1 MSGANASP
9 AGRSHQEMSTVLDS
23 AKFGADGLIPAVVQD
38 ARTREVLTVAYMN
51 KEALQLTLERNE
63 TYFWSRS
70 RQQLWHKGETSGNFQ
85 KVVRVSLD
93 CDNDAV
99 LVEVEPRGPACH
111 TGAYSCFGAEPEME
125 GVLDELYAVIEQRK
139 EQHPDESYTSYL
151 FNSGLDKILKKV
163 GEEATETI
171 VAAKNADGTLVP
183 ETADLIYHVLVLLV
197 ERGIGL
203 EDLMRELRTRRT
215 GAKGK

>member
-1 MSGANASP
+1 MN
-9 AGRSHQEMSTVLDS
+9 TVLEN

-38 ARTREVLTVAYMN
+38 AHTREVLTVAYMN

-70 RQQLWHKGETSGNFQ
+70 RQQLWHKGETSGNLQ
-85 KVVRVSLD
+85 TVVRVSLD
-93 CDNDAV
+93 CDQDAV

-111 TGAYSCFGAEPEME
+111 TGAYSCFGLEPGIE
-125 GVLDELYAVIEQRK
+125 GVLQELYAVIEKRK
-139 EQHPDESYTSYL
+139 EQRPEGSYTTYL

-171 VAAKNADGTLVP
+171 VAAKNPDSDRLIS
-183 ETADLIYHVLVLLV
+183 ETGDLIYHLLVLLV
-197 ERGIGL
+197 ERGVTLDEIS
-203 EDLMRELRTRRT
+203 RELKTRRNSSPKL
-215 GAKGK
+215 GGS

>member
-1 MSGANASP
+1 MNP
-9 AGRSHQEMSTVLDS
+9 ILEK

-38 ARTREVLTVAYMN
+38 AHTREVLTVAYMN

-70 RQQLWHKGETSGNFQ
+70 RQQLWHKGETSGNSQ
-85 KVVRVSLD
+85 KVARVSLD
-93 CDNDAV
+93 CDDDAV

-111 TGAYSCFGAEPEME
+111 TGAYSCFGTEPEIE
-125 GVLDELYAVIEQRK
+125 GVLQELYALIEQRK
-139 EQHPDESYTSYL
+139 EQRPEGSYTTYL

-171 VAAKNADGTLVP
+171 VAAKNPDGGRLVS
-183 ETADLIYHVLVLLV
+183 ETGDLIYHLLVLLV
-197 ERGIGL
+197 ERGVSL
-203 EDLMRELRTRRT
+203 EEVLRELKTRRNSPPR
-215 GAKGK
+215 

>member
-1 MSGANASP
+1 MNDIMA
-9 AGRSHQEMSTVLDS
+9 E
-23 AKFGADGLIPAVVQD
+23 AKFNAEGLIPAVVQD
-38 ARTREVLTVAYMN
+38 AHTREILMLAYMN
-51 KEALQLTLERNE
+51 EEALRLTLQRRE

-70 RQQLWHKGETSGNFQ
+70 RQELWHKGATSGHSQ
-85 KVVRVSLD
+85 KVVTVHLD
-93 CDNDAV
+93 CDQDSV

-125 GVLDELYAVIEQRK
+125 GVLQELYAVIEQRK
-139 EQHPDESYTSYL
+139 EQRPEGSYTAYL

>member
-1 MSGANASP
+1 MNDIF
-9 AGRSHQEMSTVLDS
+9 EN
-23 AKFGADGLIPAVVQD
+23 AKFGPDGLIPAVVQD
-38 ARTREVLTVAYMN
+38 SHTREVLTVAYMN
-51 KEALQLTLERNE
+51 KEALQLTLERRE
-63 TYFWSRS
+63 TYLWSRS
-70 RQQLWHKGETSGNFQ
+70 RQQLWHKGETSGNTQ
-85 KVVRVSLD
+85 RVMKVSLD
-93 CDNDAV
+93 CDDDAV
-99 LVEVEPRGPACH
+99 LVEVEPLGPACH
-111 TGAYSCFGAEPEME
+111 TGSYSCFGVEPGLE
-125 GVLDELYAVIEQRK
+125 GVLQELYSVIEGRK
-139 EQHPDESYTSYL
+139 ENRPEGSYTAYL

>member
-1 MSGANASP
+1 MNDIL
-9 AGRSHQEMSTVLDS
+9 EN

-51 KEALQLTLERNE
+51 KEALQLTLERRE

-70 RQQLWHKGETSGNFQ
+70 RQQLWHKGETSGNSQ
-85 KVVRVSLD
+85 KVTKVSLD

-99 LVEVEPRGPACH
+99 LVEVEPLGPACH
-111 TGAYSCFGAEPEME
+111 TGAYSCFGVEPELE
-125 GVLDELYAVIEQRK
+125 GILQELYSVIEQRK
-139 EQHPDESYTSYL
+139 EKRPDGSYTTYL

-171 VAAKNADGTLVP
+171 VAAKNSDSQRLVS
-183 ETADLIYHVLVLLV
+183 ETGDLLYHLLVLLV
-197 ERGIGL
+197 ERGVTL
-203 EDLMRELRTRRT
+203 DEVSRDLKERR
-215 GAKGK
+215 K